1 MKGFL
6 CRAVQHDVALMPG
19 KIFPGISSSLDLR
32 GKSAERRLRHA
43 QARHRLCQRAGRP
56 PVRGPL
62 SPVWPDG
69 KKHARN
75 VYAHTREEC
84 EEKLKELIVQMKKE
98 IAKEKK
104 KGTPA
109 KSKKLNKGTEAES
122 SLHFRAF
129 RLL

>member
-1 MKGFL
+1 
-6 CRAVQHDVALMPG
+6 MPG
-19 KIFPGISSSLDLR
+19 KIFPGISGCLDLR
-32 GKSAERRLRHA
+32 GKSAERRLRPYA
-43 QARHRLCQRAGRP
+43 QARHRLHRRAGRP

-104 KGTPA
+104 GTPA
-109 KSKKLNKGTEAES
+109 KSKK
-122 SLHFRAF
+122 
-129 RLL
+129 